1 MTLEIFTPPTTLDS
15 VRSPPDK
22 SCDAGLIFDA
32 DERCSSKSG
41 RAAGRGEGE
50 ATGFGLL
57 CAIARRARGGGRRHT
72 RRHRARALTVRVDE
86 IFSPRPTCSAIR
98 N

>member
-50 ATGFGLL
+50 AFGLL
-57 CAIARRARGGGRRHT
+57 CAIARRGDT
-72 RRHRARALTVRVDE
+72 RASTRTDLRVYCTPEWTLTADE
-86 IFSPRPTCSAIR
+86 FSPSQKLL
-98 N
+98 